1 MDDDGFFGL
10 LKAFILQPFRAVV
23 FIVTLMVILWLP
35 IYFLPKDANG
45 VVKTIVNDTIHA
57 ILFSVLWL
65 GGVGLSWVTGH
76 LAADAVR
83 KKWGTK
89 GIVVANLLTLL
100 AVPAVIFGLVYF
112 RRR

>member
-57 ILFSVLWL
+57 IVVCVCWL
-65 GGVGLSWVTGH
+65 GGAGLSWATGR
-76 LAADAVR
+76 LATNGVR

-89 GIVVANLLTLL
+89 DVILANLLTLL
-100 AVPAVIFGLVYF
+100 AVPAAVVGFVYF
-112 RRR
+112 R